1 MTTQLNWHLQEE
13 HDMGASKRGG
23 AISRRTALTGLGTA
37 AITPGNTA
45 SVQGATADMADHPV
59 VGLWQNAV
67 TGTGG
72 MPWTFSV
79 YHADG
84 TYHEWNG
91 LKLGSAL
98 GIWRPTG
105 ERTADLV
112 FIYQDTDPSAAES
125 PGTVTFRMAITADAT
140 GNALTAMGDLDLRTP
155 NGILV
160 VAESNITWTSQRM
173 TFDWNPATGSTGS
186 VPPAATPTS

>member
-1 MTTQLNWHLQEE
+1 
-13 HDMGASKRGG
+13 MGTSNIGRSF
-23 AISRRTALTGLGTA
+23 SRRAVVAGLGAASLATA
-37 AITPGNTA
+37 AIPPSSTLVAARDVGGDLA
-45 SVQGATADMADHPV
+45 AHPV

-105 ERTADLV
+105 ERTADLL

-125 PGTVTFRMAITADAT
+125 PGTVTFRMAITADVT
-140 GNALTAMGDLDLRTP
+140 GNALTATGDLDLRTP
-155 NGILV
+155 SGILV
-160 VAESNITWTSQRM
+160 VAEPNRSWTSQRM

-186 VPPAATPTS
+186 VPLAATPTS